1 MQTRRAVMFLA
12 GALIGFFV
20 VWYYVDLF
28 GLFDY
33 RSSRAFGLVVG
44 VVGALLLGIVSAFFI
59 RAVAIFAAA
68 TVIGYLAI
76 VFGWIAYAHI
86 FDIADR
92 EGGKGMAMIFIF
104 GPSAAA
110 IIGLIAASLL
120 SRRGIPNDGAAPPST
135 LVRG

>member
-1 MQTRRAVMFLA
+1 MQARTFVMFLA
-12 GALIGFFV
+12 GAIIGFFV

-28 GLFDY
+28 GLFGY
-33 RSSRAFGLVVG
+33 RSSRGYGLVVG
-44 VVGALLLGIVSAFFI
+44 VAGALLLGIISAFLI

-68 TVIGYLAI
+68 TVIGYVVF
-76 VFGWIAYAHI
+76 VFGWITYAHI

-92 EGGKGMAMIFIF
+92 EGGKGMAMIFIV
-104 GPSAAA
+104 GPAAGA

-120 SRRGIPNDGAAPPST
+120 SRRGMPNDGPAPPST

>member
-1 MQTRRAVMFLA
+1 MFLA
-12 GALIGFFV
+12 GAIIGFFV

-33 RSSRAFGLVVG
+33 RSSRAFGLAVG
-44 VVGALLLGIVSAFFI
+44 AAGALLLGIISAFFI
-59 RAVAIFAAA
+59 RAVAIFATA
-68 TVIGYLAI
+68 TVIGYVVV
-76 VFGWIAYAHI
+76 VFGWITYAHI

-92 EGGKGMAMIFIF
+92 EGGKGMTMIFIV
-104 GPSAAA
+104 GPAAGA

-120 SRRGIPNDGAAPPST
+120 SRRGVPNDGPAPPST

>member
-1 MQTRRAVMFLA
+1 VQARTFVMFLA
-12 GALIGFFV
+12 GAIIGFFV

-33 RSSRAFGLVVG
+33 RSSRAFGLAVG
-44 VVGALLLGIVSAFFI
+44 AAGALLLGIISAFFI
-59 RAVAIFAAA
+59 RAVAIFATA
-68 TVIGYLAI
+68 TVIGYVVV
-76 VFGWIAYAHI
+76 VFGWITYAHI

-92 EGGKGMAMIFIF
+92 EGGKGMTMIFIV
-104 GPSAAA
+104 GPAAGA

-120 SRRGIPNDGAAPPST
+120 SRRGVPNDGPAPPST

>member
-1 MQTRRAVMFLA
+1 VQARTFVMFLA
-12 GALIGFFV
+12 GAVIGFLV

-33 RSSRAFGLVVG
+33 RSSRAFGLAVG
-44 VVGALLLGIVSAFFI
+44 AAGALLLGIISAFFI

-68 TVIGYLAI
+68 TVIGYVVV

-92 EGGKGMAMIFIF
+92 EGGKGMGMIFIV
-104 GPSAAA
+104 GPAAGA

-120 SRRGIPNDGAAPPST
+120 SRRGMPNDGPAPPAT

>member
-1 MQTRRAVMFLA
+1 VQTRTFVMFLA
-12 GALIGFFV
+12 GAIIGFFV

-33 RSSRAFGLVVG
+33 RSSRAFGLAVG
-44 VVGALLLGIVSAFFI
+44 AAGALLLGIISAFFI

-68 TVIGYLAI
+68 TVIGYVVF
-76 VFGWIAYAHI
+76 VFGWITYAHI

-92 EGGKGMAMIFIF
+92 EGGKGMAMIFIV
-104 GPSAAA
+104 GPAAGA

-120 SRRGIPNDGAAPPST
+120 SRRGMPNDGPAPPST